1 MQRHGHAHSAKVEI
15 TSLLNTDNILLNRL
29 VPMNCSNN
37 AQPSSTTSLRTEP
50 SLLSF
55 CLSYLNFL
63 DLIPQI
69 RLIPLPIP
77 KTWTNW
83 RTACSRTLPTFPR
96 APSLAWLPLVPMFRF
111 MNWLVVIFLAPMFSM
126 VKRNTRRPRSPIC
139 SVCITICKLKMELV
153 RWLSV
158 ASSLLSVSV
167 ISSWIHWLA
176 ISPRI
181 LYDFV
186 PRLVFL

>member
-1 MQRHGHAHSAKVEI
+1 MVSVSPSTPGLAQDWRLLAASFPWAVCMFSLHPRSFFKLFLFSPYSSYSSLSHQVHTHEAPQPRDSRSQLRSQTLQEFRMQLCFESLLVFPLSLFLTTPLAPSTSMQRRGHVHSAKVEI

-37 AQPSSTTSLRTEP
+37 AQPSSTISLRTEP

-77 KTWTNW
+77 KTWTN
-83 RTACSRTLPTFPR
+83 
-96 APSLAWLPLVPMFRF
+96 
-111 MNWLVVIFLAPMFSM
+111 
-126 VKRNTRRPRSPIC
+126 
-139 SVCITICKLKMELV
+139 
-153 RWLSV
+153 
-158 ASSLLSVSV
+158 
-167 ISSWIHWLA
+167 
-176 ISPRI
+176 
-181 LYDFV
+181 
-186 PRLVFL
+186 